1 MQHNPEQ
8 SQQDE
13 GGIDTLRS
21 LSQRVLGKL
30 LNVLAVAVPSIS
42 LFIMI
47 TTARRNALNGMTTA
61 LSLYTLFFPLLRVA
75 SSRLGFRWTAF
86 SLLGLLALTAFLIE
100 VRGGVA
106 VGNIS
111 INVLVLLLSALFFG
125 RRGAAICLVTIIALF
140 GLAGYAVS
148 SGYVPPIDPAMWD
161 PSKSVFWGRESLAL
175 ALFGLA
181 IVIVEVYI
189 VERLAQEALRLKNL
203 AEREHEQRLAL
214 ERTQRER
221 EHERE
226 QRLLAQKALE
236 ESRRIEALARLAGG
250 IAHDFNNTLTVI
262 MGNTSILD
270 ANPDADELKACSKDI
285 LEAARGAAELTRQLL
300 TLGYRQVSKPQI
312 ASISTLFARL
322 QSTFRRVLPSD
333 IALVF
338 EASSSDLTVYT
349 DTPQLER
356 ALYNLMLNARDAMP
370 NGGTLRVDCHPATA
384 ADGIAF
390 NGAWRAIAIRIS
402 DSGVG
407 VPAETLERIFE
418 PFFTTKAPGL
428 GTGLGLATVHAFAKE
443 SGGTVTVS
451 SSAAGGTT
459 FTLLL
464 PRDAPPDRSTESP
477 SAPLVASL
485 VPRSGRLLV
494 VDDRTDVRTSI
505 VRILSR
511 NGFDVSE
518 AADGDRALS
527 LLSQGKGF
535 DLLCIDGVMPGT
547 ATSSVIKQA
556 ERLAPETRV
565 LLCSGYLEQEL
576 LRRGVAAGRYAFLQK
591 PFSADELV
599 DTVRRLI
606 SRPPTGS
613 LIHDQT

>member
-300 TLGYRQVSKPQI
+300 TLGYR
-312 ASISTLFARL
+312 
-322 QSTFRRVLPSD
+322 
-333 IALVF
+333 
-338 EASSSDLTVYT
+338 
-349 DTPQLER
+349 
-356 ALYNLMLNARDAMP
+356 
-370 NGGTLRVDCHPATA
+370 
-384 ADGIAF
+384 
-390 NGAWRAIAIRIS
+390 
-402 DSGVG
+402 
-407 VPAETLERIFE
+407 
-418 PFFTTKAPGL
+418 
-428 GTGLGLATVHAFAKE
+428 
-443 SGGTVTVS
+443 
-451 SSAAGGTT
+451 
-459 FTLLL
+459 
-464 PRDAPPDRSTESP
+464 RS
-477 SAPLVASL
+477 
-485 VPRSGRLLV
+485 
-494 VDDRTDVRTSI
+494 
-505 VRILSR
+505 LSR
-511 NGFDVSE
+511 RSPRL
-518 AADGDRALS
+518 ARYSRAYNPHFVAFC
-527 LLSQGKGF
+527 Q
-535 DLLCIDGVMPGT
+535 
-547 ATSSVIKQA
+547 ATSLWSSRQA
-556 ERLAPETRV
+556 
-565 LLCSGYLEQEL
+565 
-576 LRRGVAAGRYAFLQK
+576 VA
-591 PFSADELV
+591 
-599 DTVRRLI
+599 I
-606 SRPPTGS
+606 
-613 LIHDQT
+613 